1 MNYFL
6 LLNSGKGG
14 VFVILQTPMSGLNSM
29 VTQTDLVKLNRP
41 PNQTKWHDS
50 GKEAGQEEGVS

>member
-1 MNYFL
+1 M
-6 LLNSGKGG
+6 
-14 VFVILQTPMSGLNSM
+14 IPQTPLSSLNSM